1 MDTNINKSEGPHDIP
16 KLFTGERTRPGGPAP
31 KLAWHTPALKE
42 LKAATHTL
50 AAQHGITT
58 YADLFSYTS

>member
-1 MDTNINKSEGPHDIP
+1 MDTIINISEGHRDIP
-16 KLFTGERTRPGGPAP
+16 KLFPGERTPPKGPAP
-31 KLAWHTPALKE
+31 RLAWHTPAVKE
-42 LKAATHTL
+42 LNAATHTL